1 MRVLLYIG
9 SYTACLNRISE
20 PLPGMRCQLTHT
32 MASLPCMHIIKL
44 GESALAEDVL
54 P

>member
-1 MRVLLYIG
+1 MTILLHIG

-20 PLPGMRCQLTHT
+20 PLPCMCCQLTHT

-44 GESALAEDVL
+44 GESALAENVL